1 MQGAGYLAIWSDLAP
16 QDHTDWAHW
25 ITREHAAERVGVNGF
40 LACRIFRALG
50 ASVNRYFILYELEDE
65 RVVGGPDYLARLN
78 APTPWSQS
86 IMPRLGNFARGGG
99 RIAAS
104 AGTGQGGIVAPLRL
118 DAAPSW
124 DAATVAADLARLDRI
139 IAVRVLL
146 TDIAQ
151 TSIKTREKGMRSND
165 GSFAALLLIEGL
177 DEAAVRDALHHLR
190 KTLTADDEG
199 AIDDLPLYRLAF
211 SLPKQLLA
219 GLTEAVKQIVV
230 PANSR
235 DPYRVTSRLKN
246 EWQMNCPY
254 AISRRGVWV
263 PAFAGTTT
271 RNCPTGKSTKLAVHP
286 FAQKYSALAVGQI
299 SGINLRVLTA

>member
-1 MQGAGYLAIWSDLAP
+1 MRSGNCPRACRSPFVLGPSRRTEMQGSGYLAIWSDLAP
-16 QDHTDWAHW
+16 EHETDWMHW
-25 ITREHAAERVGVNGF
+25 MTREHSSERVGVEGF
-40 LACRIFRALG
+40 LACRIFRAYGL
-50 ASVNRYFILYELEDE
+50 SVRRYFILYELENAT
-65 RVVGGPDYLARLN
+65 VVGGPDYLARLN
-78 APTPWSQS
+78 APTPWSQR
-86 IMPRLGNFARGGG
+86 IMPLLKNFARGGG

-146 TDIAQ
+146 TDITQ

-190 KTLTADDEG
+190 KTLPADDHG

-211 SLPKQLLA
+211 SLPKRLL
-219 GLTEAVKQIVV
+219 
-230 PANSR
+230 P
-235 DPYRVTSRLKN
+235 
-246 EWQMNCPY
+246 
-254 AISRRGVWV
+254 
-263 PAFAGTTT
+263 
-271 RNCPTGKSTKLAVHP
+271 
-286 FAQKYSALAVGQI
+286 
-299 SGINLRVLTA
+299 